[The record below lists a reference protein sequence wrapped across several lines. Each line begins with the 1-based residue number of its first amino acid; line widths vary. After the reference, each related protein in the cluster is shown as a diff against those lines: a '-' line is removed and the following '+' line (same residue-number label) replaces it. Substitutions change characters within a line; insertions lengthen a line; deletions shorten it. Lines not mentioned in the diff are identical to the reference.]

1 MAEALNAACFTQPHW
16 LVIARGFDVESWF
29 DDGQAVGTGGILMPK
44 QTDLAVGQRYY
55 RFASSTSSR
64 ASQVGGG
71 WWIEYEAF
79 KTIEQFA
86 NQHRYNLSEAARLFL
101 ALPYAWTRVDR
112 LVSAILEVP
121 LKAYGGF
128 GKPAQAGTAGGN
140 RPGGTWIPMQ
150 HRAVRQL
157 YIPGLYVAGARQR
170 TQLYE
175 QAFPDPKF
183 EFIMARRRVV

>member
-1 MAEALNAACFTQPHW
+1 MAEPLNDVCFTQPHW

-29 DDGQAVGTGGILMPK
+29 EEGQVVGTGGISMPK
-44 QTDLAVGQRYY
+44 ETDLAVGQRYY

-86 NQHRYNLSEAARLFL
+86 NRHRYSLSEAARLFL
-101 ALPYAWTRVDR
+101 ALPYIWTRVDR

-121 LKAYGGF
+121 LRAYSGH
-128 GKPAQAGTAGGN
+128 GKPAQGSTASK
-140 RPGGTWIPMQ
+140 RTDGTWIPMQ
-150 HRAVRQL
+150 HQPVRQL
-157 YIPGLYVAGARQR
+157 YIPGLYVAGSRPK

-175 QAFPDPKF
+175 QAFPEPKF
-183 EFIMARRRVV
+183 EFILGRRRAV